1 MYSFT
6 VFLFYPLKSGIIFH
20 LLYFKLLKNRGHL
33 VQKSSFK
40 LSGPAPKGPELEKNV
55 RLAAALRLAGWK
67 KKETLVVEGVWKK
80 RVILLGYWYSLN
92 STETEGHR
100 KGQETAHGET
110 SREDLAT
117 IHRLCPLRGLPI
129 PRARQGF
136 VNFLKEK
143 KEFRERI
150 PYQERQK
157 CVVVQD
163 LPSCCILRKAKA
175 DAKAKASQPLRR
187 GWQMKMTR
195 LAIPWDHQD
204 WPMVQW
210 LCVSYHPELPT
221 VEPNPN
227 TSCLKKDPLAWI
239 LNQISPKKPCVGEI
253 PWPGFL

>member
-1 MYSFT
+1 MGYVNS
-6 VFLFYPLKSGIIFH
+6 
-20 LLYFKLLKNRGHL
+20 
-33 VQKSSFK
+33 
-40 LSGPAPKGPELEKNV
+40 LE
-55 RLAAALRLAGWK
+55 G
-67 KKETLVVEGVWKK
+67 
-80 RVILLGYWYSLN
+80 ILLGYWYSLN

-117 IHRLCPLRGLPI
+117 IHHLCPLRGLPT

-157 CVVVQD
+157 CVVAQD

-195 LAIPWDHQD
+195 LAIAWDHQD

-210 LCVSYHPELPT
+210 LCDSYHPELPT

-227 TSCLKKDPLAWI
+227 TSCLKKDPLA
-239 LNQISPKKPCVGEI
+239 
-253 PWPGFL
+253 